1 MGRAD
6 FTEPRY
12 VAVEGVIG
20 VGKTT
25 LVNQLAPRLSARTV
39 FEEFENNPFLPD
51 FYRDKDAFAF
61 STQIF
66 FLMSRFR
73 QQERLAQQE
82 LFLRSTVSD
91 YCFDKDRIFAVLTLS
106 NEELNLY
113 ERLFEVLRTQVPKPD
128 LVIHLH
134 ADHEVIMERI
144 QRRGRPYEQDM
155 DPGYIRELTQAY
167 VDYFQ
172 SYREAPVLHI
182 DTSSTDVRGSPAV
195 LDGILQAIWHR
206 RENLGLPTSADPTQ
220 LPLIYEPGKRG

>member
-1 MGRAD
+1 MGGAD

-25 LVNQLAPRLSARTV
+25 LVNQLAPRLQARSV
-39 FEEFENNPFLPD
+39 FEEFENNPFLAD
-51 FYRDKDAFAF
+51 FYRDREAFAF

-106 NEELNLY
+106 NEELTLY
-113 ERLFEVLRTQVPKPD
+113 ERLFEVLRTQVPRPD

-134 ADHEVIMERI
+134 ADHEVIMDRI
-144 QRRGRPYEQDM
+144 KKRGRPYEQDM
-155 DPGYIRELTQAY
+155 DPAYIRDLTQAY
-167 VDYFQ
+167 SDYFR
-172 SYREAPVLHI
+172 SYREAPVLHL
-182 DTSSTDVRGSPAV
+182 DTSSTDVRGSPEV

-206 RENLGLPTSADPTQ
+206 RDDLSIPPTADSDQ
-220 LPLIYEPGKRG
+220 LPLLYATRKDG